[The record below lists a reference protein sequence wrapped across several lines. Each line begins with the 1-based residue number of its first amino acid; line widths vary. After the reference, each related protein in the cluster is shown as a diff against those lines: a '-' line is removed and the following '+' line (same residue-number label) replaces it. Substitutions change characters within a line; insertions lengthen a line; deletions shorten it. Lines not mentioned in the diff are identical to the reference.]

1 METQILKIK
10 DKIVKLAD
18 KYKKLGVNKT
28 QDEVKN
34 AFVVFRSN
42 EGVARAEQAYMLSS
56 WSRAWLWMTCRSKR
70 YRDKQFLGKYLSVKR
85 TIDPSLILWENLG
98 YSQKERILRTA
109 ITSVVALV
117 LVCFVIAIQVYQRTA
132 DQAINSFSPQIQCDK
147 TVNYTQ
153 SAALIDFNSGEKQQG
168 LMYCYCKT
176 QYLAN
181 PTSVFSI
188 VFSDGKKY
196 CQTWLSKYYLTNV
209 LVIGVPVLIAVAN
222 AVAKVILR
230 YMSTLEKQQSVS
242 V

>member
-1 METQILKIK
+1 
-10 DKIVKLAD
+10 
-18 KYKKLGVNKT
+18 
-28 QDEVKN
+28 
-34 AFVVFRSN
+34 
-42 EGVARAEQAYMLSS
+42 
-56 WSRAWLWMTCRSKR
+56 
-70 YRDKQFLGKYLSVKR
+70 
-85 TIDPSLILWENLG
+85 
-98 YSQKERILRTA
+98 
-109 ITSVVALV
+109 
-117 LVCFVIAIQVYQRTA
+117 VCFVIAIQVYQRTA

-153 SAALIDFNSGEKQQG
+153 SAALVDFNSGEKQQG